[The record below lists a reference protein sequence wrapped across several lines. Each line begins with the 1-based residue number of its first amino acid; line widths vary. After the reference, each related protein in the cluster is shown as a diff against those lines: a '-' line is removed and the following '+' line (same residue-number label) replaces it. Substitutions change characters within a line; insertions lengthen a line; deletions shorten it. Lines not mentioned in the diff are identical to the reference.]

1 MSEHHHP
8 HNKRWTRRPE
18 GSNWGDFGPD
28 DELGRMGTVTPEMRL
43 AAVAEVKEGKAFALS
58 LPLDLP
64 GGEPPDAGRFAPK
77 LWPTKLFG
85 HEVYNFALTPKD
97 ICCDDGVTMCLQYS
111 TQWDSLAHWGRLFDV
126 DGSGVE
132 VPVYYNGFRAG
143 IDVLAPAQGG
153 PAANKLGI
161 EKMATTCVQ
170 GRGVLVDLVREFG
183 SGRTVVGMD
192 KMQQVLKKQNVQVK
206 KGDFLLIHTGY
217 GDYLMGANK
226 KPDPHV
232 METTGAA
239 LDGNDEALLNW
250 IEHSGV
256 VALVADNPAV
266 EAVDPSLGLQNVGHN
281 GLLPLHDRCLFKLG
295 IHLGEMFW
303 LGDLARYLGQVNR
316 SAFLFTGPP
325 LRLPGAVGSP
335 ATAVALV

>member
-1 MSEHHHP
+1 VSEHHDP

-28 DELGRMGTVTPEMRL
+28 DELGRMGTITPQMRL
-43 AAVAEVKEGKAFALS
+43 AAIAEVKEGKAFALS

-64 GGEPPDAGRFAPK
+64 GGEPPDAGRFGPK

-85 HEVYNFALTPKD
+85 QEVYNLPLTAKD
-97 ICCDDGVTMCLQYS
+97 ICSDDGVTMCLQYS
-111 TQWDSLAHWGRLFDV
+111 TQWDSLAHW
-126 DGSGVE
+126 
-132 VPVYYNGFRAG
+132 AG
-143 IDVLAPAQGG
+143 CS
-153 PAANKLGI
+153 
-161 EKMATTCVQ
+161 T
-170 GRGVLVDLVREFG
+170 
-183 SGRTVVGMD
+183 S
-192 KMQQVLKKQNVQVK
+192 
-206 KGDFLLIHTGY
+206 TG
-217 GDYLMGANK
+217 
-226 KPDPHV
+226 
-232 METTGAA
+232 ETTGAA
-239 LDGNDEALLNW
+239 LDGRDEALLNW

-256 VALVADNPAV
+256 VALVADNQAV
-266 EAVDPSLGLQNVGHN
+266 EAFDASMGNLGHN

-303 LGDLARYLGQVNR
+303 LGDLARYLGQVRR